1 DLRRLRQRRPDPAGG
16 IVRSISDRQRP
27 ADVDRR
33 GAAHALLAGGRRQEL
48 SRGGGARAAVVAD
61 VRGGQR
67 PRLRCWRR
75 DEHRCGA
82 AVPGDAEPP
91 SARARER
98 RCRDSG
104 DPHRR
109 EAKAA
114 RVLRAVGLV
123 RRRPVRGLEVTRSRA
138 RFTITVAQPFRAARA
153 ADGRPEGLR
162 YGAAA
167 VSVTRAVS
175 RAAAAI
181 VTAASLLIVSRTV
194 TTVAA
199 AHPPIPEFHT
209 SDRCIA
215 CHNGLMTPSGED
227 VSIGYD
233 WRASMM
239 ANSSRDP
246 YWQASVR
253 RETMDHPE
261 SKAPI
266 EDECSICH
274 MPIVLYEAKLR

>member
-1 DLRRLRQRRPDPAGG
+1 M
-16 IVRSISDRQRP
+16 
-27 ADVDRR
+27 
-33 GAAHALLAGGRRQEL
+33 
-48 SRGGGARAAVVAD
+48 
-61 VRGGQR
+61 
-67 PRLRCWRR
+67 
-75 DEHRCGA
+75 
-82 AVPGDAEPP
+82 
-91 SARARER
+91 
-98 RCRDSG
+98 
-104 DPHRR
+104 
-109 EAKAA
+109 
-114 RVLRAVGLV
+114 
-123 RRRPVRGLEVTRSRA
+123 TRSRA

-199 AHPPIPEFHT
+199 SHPPIPEFHT

-233 WRASMM
+233 RHDA
-239 ANSSRDP
+239 D
-246 YWQASVR
+246 SVDLYLVESFTFR
-253 RETMDHPE
+253 VATPE
-261 SKAPI
+261 AAVALVP
-266 EDECSICH
+266 
-274 MPIVLYEAKLR
+274 A